1 MRCSGEKMS
10 KITEKK
16 LGDYYRIY
24 EEIFKEPIEPVQKIA
39 QNTEI
44 SKNTVS
50 RYLTE
55 MYESSILRGPAIF
68 LKPAKNYYQYVYFLA
83 VDDPLSAYES
93 LAGSRHVISIS
104 IECGQWNSLV
114 ISEKVVDF
122 SGLKGSEKC
131 ILQGKKGVT
140 SLSKV
145 DSLDWDQSLESIS
158 SVLSPPP
165 KKFILYEE
173 IPAITWTTK
182 EWTLYDKFKHNVRV
196 QAVPILRTCKI
207 NHQQYQKWL
216 SQLPE
221 VAVIQPAFYPAGLD
235 NYSLVDFLFR
245 SQYEEQLATVLG
257 MLPST
262 SLFFCVGNHL
272 FARLSVPSK
281 REEDLALL
289 ITELK
294 DKGYFTEYHQSTAV
308 LTSGGSNGQNTEQKE
323 RLL

>member
-1 MRCSGEKMS
+1 MS
-10 KITEKK
+10 RITEKR

-24 EEIFKEPIEPVQKIA
+24 EEIFKEPTESVQKIA
-39 QNTEI
+39 QNTGI

-50 RYLTE
+50 QYLTE

-68 LKPAKNYYQYVYFLA
+68 LKPAKNYYQHVYFFA
-83 VDDPLSAYES
+83 VDNPLSAYERF
-93 LAGSRHVISIS
+93 AGSHDVVSVNIG
-104 IECGQWNSLV
+104 CGQWNSLV

-122 SGLKGSEKC
+122 SGLKGSGKC

-145 DSLDWDQSLESIS
+145 TCLDWDQSLESIN

-165 KKFILYEE
+165 KKSVLYEE
-173 IPAITWTTK
+173 IPAINWTTK
-182 EWTLYDKFKHNVRV
+182 EWTLYDKFKHNVRTE
-196 QAVPILRTCKI
+196 AGPILKECEVSYDR
-207 NHQQYQKWL
+207 YQKWL

-221 VAVIQPAFYPAGLD
+221 VALIQPAFYPAGLD

-245 SQYEEQLATVLG
+245 SQYDEQLATVLG

-262 SLFFCVGNHL
+262 SLFFSVDDYL
-272 FARLSVPSK
+272 FARLSVPIK
-281 REEDLALL
+281 REKNL
-289 ITELK
+289 ISLISELK
-294 DKGYFTEYHQSTAV
+294 ERGYFTEYHLSTAV
-308 LTSGGSNGQNTEQKE
+308 LTSGDSNGQEARQKTK

>member
-1 MRCSGEKMS
+1 MS
-10 KITEKK
+10 RITEKK
-16 LGDYYRIY
+16 LGDYYKIY
-24 EEIFKEPIEPVQKIA
+24 EEIFKEPTEPIQKIA
-39 QNTEI
+39 QNTGI
-44 SKNTVS
+44 PKNTVA

-83 VDDPLSAYES
+83 VKDPLSAYERF
-93 LAGSRHVISIS
+93 AGSHDVVSVS
-104 IECGQWNSLV
+104 VECGQWNSLV

-131 ILQGKKGVT
+131 ILQGRKGVT

-145 DSLDWDQSLESIS
+145 DSLDWDQSLESIH

-173 IPAITWTTK
+173 IPAINWTTE
-182 EWTLYDKFKHNVRV
+182 EWTLYDKFKHNIRIE
-196 QAVPILRTCKI
+196 AGSILKECEI
-207 NHQQYQKWL
+207 NHDQYQTWI
-216 SQLPE
+216 SRLPE
-221 VAVIQPAFYPAGLD
+221 VALIQPAFYPAGLKS
-235 NYSLVDFLFR
+235 YSFYDFLFR
-245 SQYEEQLATVLG
+245 SGYRRELATVLG

-262 SLFFCVGNHL
+262 SLFFCVGDYL

-281 REEDLALL
+281 RENDLALL
-289 ITELK
+289 ISELK
-294 DKGYFTEYHQSTAV
+294 DKGYFTGYHQSTAV
-308 LTSGGSNGQNTEQKE
+308 LTSGGSNGQKTEQEE